1 MWSKESLQK
10 AIKERMKDYH
20 FIIASNREPYIHE
33 YSGKKIKCVK
43 AVSGLVIALDPVM
56 QASGGMWVASGS
68 GDADRDVV
76 DEQNKIRV
84 PPEKPYYT
92 LKRVWLSKE
101 EENGFYYGYSN
112 QALWPLSHITYEK
125 PVFNADDWQ
134 YYKKVNKRFAES
146 ILEEITDEKCF
157 IWLQDYH
164 LTLAAK
170 YIKEKRSD
178 AVISLFWHIPWPNPE
193 VFRICPQKKEV
204 LEGLLSNDLLGFHIR
219 YHCHNFLSTIEDELE
234 AKVNWEDLSVTYQG
248 HTTLVRP
255 FPISVDY
262 QGISQQ
268 ARSSEVKQAMENIPD
283 SIDPPYEILAVG
295 IDRVDYT
302 KGILE
307 RIKAV
312 DRFLEKYPQY
322 QGKFVFLQF
331 GALSRIHIKSYKQLI
346 DNIQALAEEVNWKY
360 GKGYWYPIVVKN
372 IRLDYASHLA
382 LYRAADLCLV
392 SSLHDGMNLVAK
404 EFIAANVDK
413 KGVLILSQF
422 TGASREYSREAVMV
436 NPYDPDGFADA
447 IKYAIEMSGK
457 EKKERM
463 EKMRQILEEN
473 NIYRWAGKFISNLLK
488 LE

>member
-1 MWSKESLQK
+1 MWTKKSLQE
-10 AIKERMKDYH
+10 AIKERMQDYR
-20 FIIASNREPYIHE
+20 FIVVSNREPYIHE
-33 YSGKKIKCVK
+33 YSGKKVKCVK

-56 QASGGMWVASGS
+56 QASGGMWIASGS

-76 DEQNKIRV
+76 DRHDKIQV
-84 PPEKPYYT
+84 PPENPSYV

-101 EENGFYYGYSN
+101 EENGYYYGYAN
-112 QALWPLSHITYEK
+112 CGLWPLSHISYEK
-125 PVFNADDWQ
+125 PVFNASDWG
-134 YYKKVNKRFAES
+134 YYKKVNERFAKS
-146 ILEEITDEKCF
+146 ILEEITSEKCF

-164 LTLAAK
+164 LTLAAR
-170 YIKEKRSD
+170 YIKEKKPD

-193 VFRICPQKKEV
+193 VFRICPQKREI
-204 LEGLLSNDLLGFHIR
+204 LIGLLGNDLLGFHLR
-219 YHCHNFLSTIEDELE
+219 YHCHNFLSTVEHELE
-234 AKVNWEDLSVTYQG
+234 AKVDWEDSSVTYHG
-248 HTTLVRP
+248 HKTLVRP

-262 QGISQQ
+262 QGISQEASSPEVEQ
-268 ARSSEVKQAMENIPD
+268 AKQGIPD
-283 SIDPPYEILAVG
+283 TVDPPYKILALG

-302 KGILE
+302 KGIIE
-307 RIKAV
+307 RIKAI

-346 DNIQALAEEVNWKY
+346 DNVQALAEEINWKY
-360 GKGYWYPIVVKN
+360 GKGYWYPVVIKN

-404 EFIAANVDK
+404 EFIAANVEK
-413 KGVLILSQF
+413 KGALILSQF
-422 TGASREYSREAVMV
+422 TGAAREFHKQAILV

-447 IKYAIEMSGK
+447 IKYAIEMPIK
-457 EKKERM
+457 TKRQRMKKM
-463 EKMRQILEEN
+463 QQLLEEN

>member
-1 MWSKESLQK
+1 MWTKRSLQE
-10 AIKERMKDYH
+10 AIKDRMKDYR

-68 GDADRDVV
+68 GDADSDVV
-76 DEQNKIRV
+76 DKHNKIQV
-84 PPEKPYYT
+84 PPENPSYT
-92 LKRVWLSKE
+92 LKRIWLSKAE
-101 EENGFYYGYSN
+101 EDGFYFGYAN

-125 PVFNADDWQ
+125 PIFNASDWE
-134 YYKKVNKRFAES
+134 YYKIVNRRFADN
-146 ILEEITDEKCF
+146 ILDEISKEKCF
-157 IWLQDYH
+157 VWLQDYH

-170 YIKEKRSD
+170 YIKDKKPD
-178 AVISLFWHIPWPNPE
+178 AIISLFWHIPWPNPE
-193 VFRICPQKKEV
+193 VFRICPQKREI
-204 LEGLLSNDLLGFHIR
+204 LEGLLSNDLLGFHIH
-219 YHCHNFLSTIEDELE
+219 YHCHNFLSTIENELE
-234 AKVNWEDLSVTYQG
+234 AKVDWEDLSITYRG
-248 HTTLVRP
+248 HKTLVRP

-262 QGISQQ
+262 EGIAHQ
-268 ARSSEVKQAMENIPD
+268 ARSPEVEQAMQNIPD
-283 SIDPPYEILAVG
+283 TIDPPYEILALGV
-295 IDRVDYT
+295 DRVDYT
-302 KGILE
+302 KGIVE
-307 RIKAV
+307 RIRAI

-346 DNIQALAEEVNWKY
+346 DNIQAIAEEINWKY
-360 GKGYWYPIVVKN
+360 GKGYWYPVVIRN

-382 LYRAADLCLV
+382 HYRAADLCLV

-404 EFIAANVDK
+404 EFIAANIEK
-413 KGVLILSQF
+413 KGTLILSQF
-422 TGASREYSREAVMV
+422 TGAAREFSKEAILV

-447 IKYAIEMSGK
+447 IKYSIEMSEL

-463 EKMRQILEEN
+463 EKMQQLLEEN